1 MPDQHLREMLEKL
14 HAELKQAGGTLDEKS
29 RELLRAVMDDIRA
42 IVEPSADEAHPES
55 LGQRLRE
62 AVDEFEESHPALTEA
77 VGRVVD
83 ALAKMGI

>member
-1 MPDQHLREMLEKL
+1 L
-14 HAELKQAGGTLDEKS
+14 
-29 RELLRAVMDDIRA
+29 
-42 IVEPSADEAHPES
+42 VE
-55 LGQRLRE
+55 RLRE

>member
-1 MPDQHLREMLEKL
+1 MPDQHLREMLEQL
-14 HAELKQAGGTLDEKS
+14 HAELQQAGSVDERS
-29 RELLRAVMDDIRA
+29 RDLLRNVMADIHE
-42 IVEPSADEAHPES
+42 VLEPSAAEAHPES
-55 LGQRLRE
+55 LVTRLRE

>member
-1 MPDQHLREMLEKL
+1 MSEPHLHAMLEQL
-14 HAELKQAGGTLDEKS
+14 HAELQNSSDVDAKS

-42 IVEPSADEAHPES
+42 IEPGAGGPRPEP

-62 AVDEFEESHPALTEA
+62 AVDAFEESHPALTEA

>member
-1 MPDQHLREMLEKL
+1 MSERHLREMLEQL
-14 HAELKQAGGTLDEKS
+14 HAELQNSGDIDENS
-29 RELLRAVMDDIRA
+29 RELLREVMDDIRT
-42 IVEPSADEAHPES
+42 IVEPGAAAPRPEP

-62 AVDEFEESHPALTEA
+62 AVDAFEESHPALTEA

>member
-1 MPDQHLREMLEKL
+1 MSEQHLREMLEQL
-14 HAELKQAGGTLDEKS
+14 HTELKNTGNIDDRS

-42 IVEPSADEAHPES
+42 IVEPTEGAARPEP

-62 AVDEFEESHPALTEA
+62 AVDAFEESHPALTEA

>member
-1 MPDQHLREMLEKL
+1 MSERHLQEMLEQL
-14 HAELKQAGGTLDEKS
+14 HAELQNSRDVDEKS
-29 RELLRAVMDDIRA
+29 RALLRAVMDDIRA
-42 IVEPSADEAHPES
+42 IETGEGAPRPEP

-62 AVDEFEESHPALTEA
+62 AVDAFEESHPALTEA

>member
-1 MPDQHLREMLEKL
+1 MSDRHLRETLEKL
-14 HAELKQAGGTLDEKS
+14 HEELQRAGTDVDDRS
-29 RELLRAVMDDIRA
+29 RELLRAIMDDIRA
-42 IVEPSADEAHPES
+42 IVEPAEGAAPLES

-62 AVDEFEESHPALTEA
+62 SVDAFEESHPALTEA

>member
-1 MPDQHLREMLEKL
+1 MSDQHLREMLEQL
-14 HAELKQAGGTLDEKS
+14 HAELQRAGNVDERS

-42 IVEPSADEAHPES
+42 IVEPSGDAARPEPIS
-55 LGQRLRE
+55 QRLRE
-62 AVDEFEESHPALTEA
+62 AVDAFEETHPALTEA

>member
-1 MPDQHLREMLEKL
+1 MPDQHLREMLEQL
-14 HAELKQAGGTLDEKS
+14 HAELQQAGSVDERS
-29 RELLRAVMDDIRA
+29 RDLLRNVMADIHTLLG
-42 IVEPSADEAHPES
+42 PSAAEAQPES
-55 LGQRLRE
+55 LATRLRE

>member
-1 MPDQHLREMLEKL
+1 MLEKL
-14 HAELKQAGGTLDEKS
+14 HEELQRAGNEVDGRS
-29 RELLRAVMDDIRA
+29 RELLRAIMSDIRA
-42 IVEPSADEAHPES
+42 IIEPTEEAAPLDS

-62 AVDEFEESHPALTEA
+62 SVDAFEGSHPALTEA

>member
-1 MPDQHLREMLEKL
+1 MPDQHLREMLEQL
-14 HAELKQAGGTLDEKS
+14 HTELQQAGSVDERS
-29 RELLRAVMDDIRA
+29 RDLLRDVMADIHK
-42 IVEPSADEAHPES
+42 VLEPSSAEAHPES
-55 LGQRLRE
+55 LVSRLRE

>member
-1 MPDQHLREMLEKL
+1 MPERHLREMLEQL
-14 HAELKQAGGTLDEKS
+14 HAELQKAGSIDDRS

-42 IVEPSADEAHPES
+42 IVEPTESTARPEP
-55 LGQRLRE
+55 LAQRLRE
-62 AVDEFEESHPALTEA
+62 AVDAFEGLHPALTEA